1 MVNLKKARTVKRTA
15 TKRTATKRELME
27 FFQTA
32 LNEPLE
38 NLMDKVIA
46 GGKTLRENVEDYI
59 EKKRTPYLNK
69 EIREHIFNVFKFF
82 KDSGKPVTFF
92 DFVFYV
98 NETFAYKTSYQRV
111 AAVLRSVA
119 DRQVLQSTDINGRKS
134 KQVVYTIKPCYEM
147 FVK

>member
-1 MVNLKKARTVKRTA
+1 MARTKKART
-15 TKRTATKRELME
+15 TKRTATKGELME
-27 FFQTA
+27 FLQTA
-32 LNEPLE
+32 PNEPLE
-38 NLMDKVIA
+38 NLMDKVVA
-46 GGKTLRENVEDYI
+46 GGKTLRENIEDYI
-59 EKKRTPYLNK
+59 EKKRAPYLNK

-92 DFVFYV
+92 DFVFYI

-119 DRQVLQSTDINGRKS
+119 DRKVLQSTDVNGRKS
-134 KQVVYTIKPCYEM
+134 KQVVYTIKPCYEK

>member
-1 MVNLKKARTVKRTA
+1 MARTKKARTTRRTA
-15 TKRTATKRELME
+15 TKSELME
-27 FFQTA
+27 FFLSA
-32 LNEPLE
+32 PNEPLE

-46 GGKTLRENVEDYI
+46 GGKTLRENIEDYV
-59 EKKRTPYLNK
+59 EKKRAPYLNK

-82 KDSGKPVTFF
+82 KDSGKSVTFF
-92 DFVFYV
+92 DFVFYI

-111 AAVLRSVA
+111 AAVLRGVA
-119 DRQVLQSTDINGRKS
+119 DRKILQSTDVNGRKS

>member
-1 MVNLKKARTVKRTA
+1 MAKTKKTRTTR
-15 TKRTATKRELME
+15 RTATKRELME

-32 LNEPLE
+32 PNESLE

-46 GGKTLRENVEDYI
+46 GGKTLRENIEDYV
-59 EKKRTPYLNK
+59 EKKHAPYLNK

-92 DFVFYV
+92 DFVFYI
-98 NETFAYKTSYQRV
+98 NETFSYKTSYQRV
-111 AAVLRSVA
+111 AAVLRKVA
-119 DRQVLQSTDINGRKS
+119 DRKILQSTDVNGRKS

-147 FVK
+147 YVK

>member
-1 MVNLKKARTVKRTA
+1 MAKTKKARNTR
-15 TKRTATKRELME
+15 RTATKRELME

-32 LNEPLE
+32 PTEPLE

-46 GGKTLRENVEDYI
+46 GGKTLRENIEDYV
-59 EKKRTPYLNK
+59 EKKRAPYLNK

-82 KDSGKPVTFF
+82 KDGESVTFF
-92 DFVFYV
+92 DFVFYI

-119 DRQVLQSTDINGRKS
+119 DRKILYSTDVNGRKS
-134 KQVVYTIKPCYEM
+134 KQVVYTIKPCYEK
-147 FVK
+147 FIK